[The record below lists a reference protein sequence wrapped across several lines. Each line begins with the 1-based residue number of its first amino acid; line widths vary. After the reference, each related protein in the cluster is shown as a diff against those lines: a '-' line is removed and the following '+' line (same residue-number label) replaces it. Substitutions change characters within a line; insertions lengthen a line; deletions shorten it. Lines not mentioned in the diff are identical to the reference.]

1 MVMGVGLNLKEMD
14 SREIFESL
22 KESINDVFQ
31 KFQYTEISKQDYYR
45 IALNEISTSKQ
56 TYKGDIPYSDFL
68 VKRISK
74 SLIDVSKNI
83 TRTPEL
89 KFKVINNYI
98 NQEFAG
104 VLAIDDLIKHF
115 DSLSYILEV
124 YDYVPDSHF
133 LERLINENFVF
144 NTMIQSI
151 VNHYYSQITSGNLE
165 STFDNELL
173 MFSIE
178 VYCSINDIEIKREN
192 FEHILNDSSF
202 INDSFKAYI
211 HEISKIPLLTSEEEK
226 ELAKKIAT
234 GDQEAKNKFIECNL
248 RLVVSIAKRYVNR
261 GLPLLDLIQEG
272 NFVLMT
278 AIEKFDPDK
287 DFRFSS
293 FAFYWIR
300 QAITRAIANMVRNV
314 RIPVSMY
321 QKINLYRNT
330 INILTER
337 LNRKP
342 TLEEIANEM
351 KLPVSNIVSIY
362 QASNP
367 EMSINRVVGEDNDT
381 EMVNLIPSLDDSV
394 EDVAIQRLLRY
405 DIKKLFEKSNLTE
418 MEINV
423 LSLRYGLCGQKPLSL
438 SNIGKQYNCTREWV
452 RQVESRALLKL
463 RASSYIKELAI
474 YAQRPDEVLKNMGK
488 GEFEMKGIYKYLKDY
503 TKEQIDEMLTKLS
516 DENIELL
523 KLKFGDDFSEN
534 EKKQLSKAEASRF
547 YYVLVP
553 KMKRIMSDPTYVPRN
568 KKNKPKNKE
577 SIEKDNTKEETLIV
591 EERKESVSSV
601 AVNATTVEKE
611 TISTDTGNENT
622 LFVASSETVEAG
634 KVLKKDKS
642 NDITKSECEGILK
655 LLRTPSF
662 GQMLGVLS
670 VKEAV
675 IISLKLGYVDGKC
688 FSTESIANFLEI
700 GQEEVVETTKK
711 ILLLYRENI
720 NEFLDKIIETASSN
734 EKDSK
739 KIIK

>member
-1 MVMGVGLNLKEMD
+1 MGVGLNLKEMD

-45 IALNEISTSKQ
+45 IVLNEIFASKQ

-98 NQEFAG
+98 NQEFAS

-115 DSLSYILEV
+115 DSLSYILET
-124 YDYVPDSHF
+124 YDYIPDSRS

-272 NFVLMT
+272 NFGLMT

-300 QAITRAIANMVRNV
+300 QAITRAIVNMGRNV

-330 INILTER
+330 INILMER

-367 EMSINRVVGEDNDT
+367 EMSINCVVGEDNDT
-381 EMVNLIPSLDDSV
+381 EMLNLIPSLDDSV
-394 EDVAIQRLLRY
+394 EDVAIRRLLRY

-438 SNIGKQYNCTREWV
+438 SKIGKQYNCTREWV

-463 RASSYIKELAI
+463 RDSSYIKELAI
-474 YAQRPDEVLKNMGK
+474 YAQRPDEALKNMGK
-488 GEFEMKGIYKYLKDY
+488 GEFAMKGIYKYLKDY
-503 TKEQIDEMLTKLS
+503 TKEQIDEMLTKLF
-516 DENIELL
+516 DEDIELL

-534 EKKQLSKAEASRF
+534 EKKQLSKTEACRF

-568 KKNKPKNKE
+568 KRNKPKNKE

-591 EERKESVSSV
+591 EERKESVPSG
-601 AVNATTVEKE
+601 AVNTTTVEKE
-611 TISTDTGNENT
+611 AISTDTGNENT

-662 GQMLGVLS
+662 GQMLSVLS

>member
-1 MVMGVGLNLKEMD
+1 MGVGLNLKEMD

-45 IALNEISTSKQ
+45 IVLNEISASKQ
-56 TYKGDIPYSDFL
+56 TYKCDIPYSDFL

-115 DSLSYILEV
+115 DSLSYILET
-124 YDYVPDSHF
+124 YDYIPDSRS

-211 HEISKIPLLTSEEEK
+211 HEISKIPLLTSEGEK

-272 NFVLMT
+272 NFGLMT

-300 QAITRAIANMVRNV
+300 QAITRAIVNMGRNV
-314 RIPVSMY
+314 RIPVSMC

-367 EMSINRVVGEDNDT
+367 EMSINCVVGEDNDT
-381 EMVNLIPSLDDSV
+381 EMLNLIPSLDDSV
-394 EDVAIQRLLRY
+394 EDVAIRRLLRY

-438 SNIGKQYNCTREWV
+438 SKIGKQYDCTREWV

-463 RASSYIKELAI
+463 RDSSYIKELAI
-474 YAQRPDEVLKNMGK
+474 YAQRPDEALKNMGK

-503 TKEQIDEMLTKLS
+503 TKEQIDEMLTKLF
-516 DENIELL
+516 DEDIELL

-534 EKKQLSKAEASRF
+534 EKKQLSKTEACRF

-568 KKNKPKNKE
+568 KRNKPKNKE

-591 EERKESVSSV
+591 EERKESVPSG
-601 AVNATTVEKE
+601 AVNTTTVEKE
-611 TISTDTGNENT
+611 AISADTGNENT

-634 KVLKKDKS
+634 EVLKKDKS

-670 VKEAV
+670 VKDAV